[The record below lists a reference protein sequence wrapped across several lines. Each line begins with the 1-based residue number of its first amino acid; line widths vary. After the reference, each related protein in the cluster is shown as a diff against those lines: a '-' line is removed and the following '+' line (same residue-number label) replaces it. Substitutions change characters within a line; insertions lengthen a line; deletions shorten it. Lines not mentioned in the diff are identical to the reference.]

1 VQRTRDSHSAP
12 ISEPLGPAPLNP
24 GVGRGYTLMHI
35 YLLVAGDG
43 EISDL
48 LEPFADY
55 GGEGTNDEAKFDWFQ
70 VGGMFKAGLPL
81 KQPRETK
88 RFFGLF
94 TNSTSSGVVAKKS
107 EVDLED
113 LLKAPPHAFLFA
125 GRWSESKPLPDE
137 QEATEWR
144 AELTQRLAE
153 VPDDT
158 TLTVVD
164 CHS

>member
-1 VQRTRDSHSAP
+1 
-12 ISEPLGPAPLNP
+12 
-24 GVGRGYTLMHI
+24 MHI
-35 YLLVAGDG
+35 CLLVAGNG
-43 EISDL
+43 NIPEL

-55 GGEGTNDEAKFDWFQ
+55 GGEGANEKAKFDWFE

-81 KQPRETK
+81 KKPRETK

-94 TNSTSSGVVAKKS
+94 TSSFSRVIIAKKS

-113 LLKAPPHAFLFA
+113 LLKLPPHAFLFESQ
-125 GRWSESKPLPDE
+125 WSELKLLPDE
-137 QEATEWR
+137 QEAAQWR
-144 AELTQRLAE
+144 RELSQRLAA

>member
-1 VQRTRDSHSAP
+1 
-12 ISEPLGPAPLNP
+12 
-24 GVGRGYTLMHI
+24 MHI

-43 EISDL
+43 DIPAL

-55 GGEGTNDEAKFDWFQ
+55 GGEGTNEQAKFDWFK
-70 VGGMFKAGLPL
+70 VGGMFTAGLRL
-81 KQPRETK
+81 KQPRKTN

-94 TNSTSSGVVAKKS
+94 TSSTSTVIIARKS

-113 LLKAPPHAFLFA
+113 LLRAPPHAFLFD
-125 GRWSESKPLPDE
+125 GRWSDSKLLPDE
-137 QEATEWR
+137 QQAAQWR
-144 AELTQRLAE
+144 AEFAQRLAE

>member
-1 VQRTRDSHSAP
+1 
-12 ISEPLGPAPLNP
+12 
-24 GVGRGYTLMHI
+24 MHI

-55 GGEGTNDEAKFDWFQ
+55 GGEGTNKDAKFDWFK
-70 VGGMFKAGLPL
+70 VGGMFKAGLRF
-81 KQPRETK
+81 KQPRKTR
-88 RFFGLF
+88 RFFGLL
-94 TNSTSSGVVAKKS
+94 TSSTSSGIIARKS
-107 EVDLED
+107 EVDPED
-113 LLKAPPHAFLFA
+113 LLKFPPHAFLFGQA
-125 GRWSESKPLPDE
+125 
-137 QEATEWR
+137 QWR
-144 AELTQRLAE
+144 GELAQRLAE

>member
-1 VQRTRDSHSAP
+1 
-12 ISEPLGPAPLNP
+12 
-24 GVGRGYTLMHI
+24 MHI
-35 YLLVAGDG
+35 YLLVAGNG
-43 EISDL
+43 EIPDL

-55 GGEGTNDEAKFDWFQ
+55 GGEGTNNNAKFDWFK
-70 VGGMFKAGLPL
+70 VGGMFKAGLRL
-81 KQPRETK
+81 KEPRKIK

-94 TNSTSSGVVAKKS
+94 TRSTSTVIIAKKS

-113 LLKAPPHAFLFA
+113 LLRFPPHAFLFS
-125 GRWSESKPLPDE
+125 GRWSESKLLPDE
-137 QEATEWR
+137 QEAAQWR
-144 AELTQRLAE
+144 AEFAQRMAE

>member
-1 VQRTRDSHSAP
+1 
-12 ISEPLGPAPLNP
+12 
-24 GVGRGYTLMHI
+24 MHI

-43 EISDL
+43 KIPDL

-55 GGEGTNDEAKFDWFQ
+55 GGEGTNEKAKFDWFQ

-81 KQPRETK
+81 KQPRKTK
-88 RFFGLF
+88 RFFGL
-94 TNSTSSGVVAKKS
+94 STSSASSVIIAKKS

-113 LLKAPPHAFLFA
+113 LLKLPPHAFLFD
-125 GRWSESKPLPDE
+125 GRWSESKILPDE
-137 QEATEWR
+137 QQAAQWR
-144 AELTQRLAE
+144 AELAQRLAE